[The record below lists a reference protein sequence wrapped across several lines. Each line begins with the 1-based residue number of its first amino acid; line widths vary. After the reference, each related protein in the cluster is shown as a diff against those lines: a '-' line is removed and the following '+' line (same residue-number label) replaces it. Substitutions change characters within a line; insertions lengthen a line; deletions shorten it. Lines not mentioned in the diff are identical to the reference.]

1 MKHNLRR
8 HELMGLLFI
17 FLAAT
22 CIGIGLYFT
31 LMGAIGR
38 PLLRQSTDY
47 FLKGKEF
54 ILFPLFYGVG
64 ALLWELGKIEIKEAT
79 PGKIREGEE

>member
-1 MKHNLRR
+1 
-8 HELMGLLFI
+8 MGLIFI

-22 CIGIGLYFT
+22 SIGIGIYLT

-54 ILFPLFYGVG
+54 ILFPLFYGIG
-64 ALLWELGKIEIKEAT
+64 AVLWELGKIEIKEAV
-79 PGKIREGEE
+79 PGLVRKE

>member
-1 MKHNLRR
+1 MVQHNLRR
-8 HELMGLLFI
+8 HEIMGLIFI

-22 CIGIGLYFT
+22 SIGIGIYLT

-54 ILFPLFYGVG
+54 ILFPLFYGIG
-64 ALLWELGKIEIKEAT
+64 AVLWELGKIEIKEAV
-79 PGKIREGEE
+79 PGLVRKE

>member
-1 MKHNLRR
+1 MEHNLRR
-8 HELMGLLFI
+8 HEIIGLILI

-22 CIGIGLYFT
+22 CIGIGLYLT

-38 PLLRQSTDY
+38 PLLRQSSDF

-54 ILFPLFYGVG
+54 VIFPIFFGIG
-64 ALLWELGKIEIKEAT
+64 ALLWELGKIELKDVM
-79 PGKIREGEE
+79 PGKMRKE

>member
-1 MKHNLRR
+1 I
-8 HELMGLLFI
+8 FI

-22 CIGIGLYFT
+22 SIGIGIYLT

-54 ILFPLFYGVG
+54 ILFPLFYGIG
-64 ALLWELGKIEIKEAT
+64 AVLWELGKIEIKEAV
-79 PGKIREGEE
+79 PGLVRKE

>member
-1 MKHNLRR
+1 MVQHNLRR
-8 HELMGLLFI
+8 HEIMGLLFI

-22 CIGIGLYFT
+22 CIGIGIYLT

-38 PLLRQSTDY
+38 PLLRQSTEY

-64 ALLWELGKIEIKEAT
+64 AVLWELGKIEIKEAI
-79 PGKIREGEE
+79 PGRIRRD